1 MHLSSYIQVTDGVAL
16 EWQQPPGPAVVPG
29 VQLRHRLGQR
39 LGPEGAAEVLVHVH
53 AEHEARL
60 AAQAAAQRCVQ
71 RAHARHGHVM
81 PAALASHA
89 LHAQPAARAQR
100 HAAYRGRTLGEH
112 VVHHA
117 LAHHDVLLGRLQEAL
132 QVLLQVPAGRG
143 GARPNQPGR
152 CALRSPRSRWAYQPS
167 PCPSWDPAT
176 PDPRTP
182 ELFSPRVVRGELKII
197 AHCLPSLPTG
207 ALCPCP

>member
-1 MHLSSYIQVTDGVAL
+1 MRRQPPQGRHAAPEHGRVVVEVALPGAQGGGRPRVAL

-81 PAALASHA
+81 H
-89 LHAQPAARAQR
+89 
-100 HAAYRGRTLGEH
+100 H
-112 VVHHA
+112 VYSI
-117 LAHHDVLLGRLQEAL
+117 L
-132 QVLLQVPAGRG
+132 
-143 GARPNQPGR
+143 
-152 CALRSPRSRWAYQPS
+152 Y
-167 PCPSWDPAT
+167 
-176 PDPRTP
+176 
-182 ELFSPRVVRGELKII
+182 
-197 AHCLPSLPTG
+197 
-207 ALCPCP
+207 